1 MLSLMTGNWWAPVA
15 SGVLAI
21 VVGVAAFAWPGKT
34 FEALVLLF
42 GVYVFV
48 RGSIW
53 LSFGLLAASARER
66 WWPFV
71 LNGIVGLALGVLTFA
86 ETQAMAVVLVSLGG
100 AWAVLTGVLEL
111 VAAVR
116 FRQFIANEF
125 LLGLGGVVSVVFG
138 VAVLAQPTEGVVT
151 FALLF
156 GAYAVLVGIAQ
167 VWLGLRLRGGVR
179 NPTGGKFG
187 NGQACL
193 ASRIQPTSLT
203 QSGRSWSRC
212 CRRLSVLG
220 VPELTFGR
228 WSMPSAT

>member
-1 MLSLMTGNWWAPVA
+1 MLSLIAGNWWAPVA

-21 VVGVAAFAWPGKT
+21 VVGVAAFAWPSKT

-71 LNGIVGLALGVLTFA
+71 VNGIVGLALGVLTFA
-86 ETQAMAVVLVSLGG
+86 ETQAMAVALVSLGG
-100 AWAVLTGVLEL
+100 AWAILTGALEV

-116 FRQFIANEF
+116 FRKFITNEF
-125 LLGLGGVVSVVFG
+125 LLGLSGVLSIVFG
-138 VAVLAQPTEGVVT
+138 IAVLAQPAIGIAT

-156 GAYAVLVGIAQ
+156 GTYAVLVGIAQ
-167 VWLGLRLRGGVR
+167 VWLGLRLRGLREHVR
-179 NPTGGKFG
+179 DGGEVVG
-187 NGQACL
+187 
-193 ASRIQPTSLT
+193 
-203 QSGRSWSRC
+203 
-212 CRRLSVLG
+212 SV
-220 VPELTFGR
+220 VP
-228 WSMPSAT
+228 

>member
-1 MLSLMTGNWWAPVA
+1 MLNLIAGNWWAPVA

-21 VVGVAAFAWPGKT
+21 IVGVAAFAWPGKT

-71 LNGIVGLALGVLTFA
+71 VNGIVGLALGVLTFA
-86 ETQAMAVVLVSLGG
+86 ETQGMALALVSIGG
-100 AWAVLTGVLEL
+100 AWAILTGALEV

-116 FRQFIANEF
+116 FRKFITNEF
-125 LLGLGGVVSVVFG
+125 LLGLSGVLSIVFG
-138 VAVLAQPTEGVVT
+138 IAVLAQPAIGIVT

-156 GAYAVLVGIAQ
+156 GMYAVLVGIAQ
-167 VWLGLRLRGGVR
+167 IWLGLRLRGLREHVR
-179 NPTGGKFG
+179 DGGEAVG
-187 NGQACL
+187 SA
-193 ASRIQPTSLT
+193 
-203 QSGRSWSRC
+203 
-212 CRRLSVLG
+212 
-220 VPELTFGR
+220 VP
-228 WSMPSAT
+228 